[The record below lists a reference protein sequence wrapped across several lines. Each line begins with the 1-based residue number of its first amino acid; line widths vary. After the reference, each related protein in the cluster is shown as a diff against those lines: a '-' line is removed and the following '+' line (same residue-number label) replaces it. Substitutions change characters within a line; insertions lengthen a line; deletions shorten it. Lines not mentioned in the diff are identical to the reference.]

1 VNRSLIGIAVAVV
14 LVPSSASAVVMP
26 SHHRAPARAAG
37 VSMRD
42 MGARWLATERQAMTA
57 AGATVLG
64 GPEAPAAPGAPG
76 VGAISGQ
83 HALSTGMLVA
93 AGDLAG
99 KPGHDDVLDVR
110 EAEPGGFYG
119 VTARDGLTGKALW
132 AKALTEPSN
141 SDVSILPERLGATG
155 KPAVLVIASSLVEGT
170 TTATLSIAVE
180 GLAGKTGKPLWSHT
194 FTGTDTSGGGSTSVP
209 TFQNVIHDVKGPA
222 TDILVTLETTLSG
235 GTDDQTTPAIVSG
248 VTGKTHRPGSAFA
261 STNGFPTFMAIPDL
275 TGDGLDDLLVLDPST
290 PGLVEAE
297 HGHSGAMAWK
307 QSMPVDFFTGAR
319 AIGSYS
325 HRKIT
330 DIAIIESN
338 PAIDDA
344 QITVLSGS
352 NGHALWSR
360 EASDVYLL
368 QEAGKKLEP
377 ALGLDTQEFTATTA
391 TTTSTIAYEAVSVA
405 DKVIYSKKVS
415 ARVTNPP
422 GAGSSG
428 NGGGLEPLGD
438 VQPDGSLDQTLSAEA
453 DSGSA
458 RTFVNGVVDGR
469 TGKFRSVSFDVG
481 ADGSLRK
488 GPATDLLQVEIPGGA
503 AQVIGRRGLT
513 GKRYYARMVPGLHHL
528 DGADVSGLRV
538 TGHSCSDIA
547 LRAIGGTTNT
557 LAMLTA
563 RGAVLWSVRFTSA
576 EPIGGTLISHKAPK
590 QFCV

>member
-1 VNRSLIGIAVAVV
+1 VHRSLVGAVVAVV
-14 LVPSSASAVVMP
+14 LVPGMASAVVMP

-37 VSMRD
+37 VTMHA
-42 MGARWLATERQAMTA
+42 MATHWLATQRQAMMA

-64 GPEAPAAPGAPG
+64 APEAPAVLDAPG

-83 HALSTGMLVA
+83 HALSTGTLVA
-93 AGDLAG
+93 AGNLAG
-99 KPGHDDVLDVR
+99 KPGRDDVLDVR
-110 EAEPGGFYG
+110 EAEPGGLYG
-119 VTARDGLTGKALW
+119 VTARDGLTGKVLW
-132 AKALTEPSN
+132 AKALTEPPSAV
-141 SDVSILPERLGATG
+141 VSVLPERLGATG
-155 KPAVLVIASSLVEGT
+155 KPSVLVVASSLVEGT
-170 TTATLSIAVE
+170 TTATLTVAVE

-194 FTGTDTSGGGSTSVP
+194 FTGTDTSTASTSVP

-222 TDILVTLETTLSG
+222 MDVLVTLETTLSG
-235 GTDDQTTPAIVSG
+235 GAGDQTAPAIVSG
-248 VTGKTHRPGSAFA
+248 VTGKAHRPGSAFA
-261 STNGFPTFMAIPDL
+261 STNGFPTFTAIPDL
-275 TGDGLDDLLVLDPST
+275 TGDGLDDLLVLDSNT

-307 QSMPVDFFTGAR
+307 QSMPVDFFTGAT

-338 PAIDDA
+338 PATDDA
-344 QITVLSGS
+344 QITVLSGA

-360 EASDVYLL
+360 EAGNVYLL
-368 QEAGKKLEP
+368 QKAGKKLAP
-377 ALGLDTQEFTATTA
+377 ALGLDTQEFTTTTA

-405 DKVIYSKKVS
+405 DKVIYAKKAS
-415 ARVTNPP
+415 ASVTNPP

-428 NGGGLEPLGD
+428 NGGGVDPLGD
-438 VQPDGSLDQTLSAEA
+438 VQVDGSLDQTLSAEA

-458 RTFVNGVVDGR
+458 RKIINGVVDGR

-488 GPATDLLQVEIPGGA
+488 GPATDLLQVEIPGGR
-503 AQVIGRRGLT
+503 AQVIGLRGLT
-513 GKRYYARMVPGLHHL
+513 GKRYYARMVPGPHHL

-576 EPIGGTLISHKAPK
+576 DPIGGTLISHKAPK
-590 QFCV
+590 HFCV